1 MINPIDSDVH
11 TLVDASSAGLWGL
24 VIKAL
29 LQEGKTSALATMA
42 AVSEG
47 RAFVQ
52 IEVLFTKRGMALE
65 GKLCSHGERGH
76 LFSAT
81 LNNPEPPT
89 TPAAFH

>member
-1 MINPIDSDVH
+1 MINPTDSDVQ
-11 TLVDASSAGLWGL
+11 TLADASSAGLWGL

-29 LQEGKTSALATMA
+29 LLEGKTSALATMN

-52 IEVLFTKRGMALE
+52 IEVLLTKRGMALE

-76 LFSAT
+76 LFSVT
-81 LNNPEPPT
+81 LHDPAPPT